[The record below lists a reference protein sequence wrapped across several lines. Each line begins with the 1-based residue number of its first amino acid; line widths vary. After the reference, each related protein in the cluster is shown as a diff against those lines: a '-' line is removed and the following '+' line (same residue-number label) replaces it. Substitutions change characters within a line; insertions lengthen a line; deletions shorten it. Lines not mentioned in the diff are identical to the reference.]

1 MFTAYNFSS
10 LKKET
15 DIIHDVLLNRFP
27 YYSEEDL
34 KIHSFN
40 NVEDFINNVS
50 EQLNINMSC
59 VDVSENKG
67 VKAAETVR
75 RENDQAQ
82 LIVIADTV
90 TSPVTYLKPTI
101 MASALILRPLNV
113 SDVKQS
119 IDDLLNVYQRRIHN
133 GDIKNTFTVKSS
145 GESEYIDF
153 DKILYFEAKDKKTY
167 VYTKRK
173 AIGFYDTLDKLQEI
187 LPVNFKRCHRSFI
200 VNLNYI
206 ERIEFS
212 RNSIFLQWDIFVP
225 LSRSYKDDF
234 KNIK

>member
-1 MFTAYNFSS
+1 MYTAYNFSS

-34 KIHSFN
+34 KINSFN
-40 NVEDFINNVS
+40 NAEDFINNVS

-59 VDVSENKG
+59 VDVSESKG

-133 GDIKNTFTVKSS
+133 GDIKTPLQLNRAVKVSILILTKFFTLRQ
-145 GESEYIDF
+145 
-153 DKILYFEAKDKKTY
+153 KI
-167 VYTKRK
+167 
-173 AIGFYDTLDKLQEI
+173 
-187 LPVNFKRCHRSFI
+187 
-200 VNLNYI
+200 
-206 ERIEFS
+206 
-212 RNSIFLQWDIFVP
+212 
-225 LSRSYKDDF
+225 
-234 KNIK
+234 KNICIYQKKSNRFL